1 MILLN
6 QTPFRFYIKIFKK
19 ALNGGFIMKCSFCE
33 TENRDDVKFCKNC
46 GAELDSICE
55 ENIHDST
62 NHGTKHRLLIIVLI
76 GILVFLLLL
85 LGILA
90 FFVMGN
96 QHKTE
101 LYSNNSYNNSV
112 SSQNE
117 LQKNKNTTAIRSG
130 SETDKDDYDKLI
142 GRYYQS
148 RDIVVYDDK
157 YIAKNNES
165 LEFCSESK
173 TGNTI
178 NSRVLAKGTINNF
191 ITDGENIFY
200 SMSLETAGDENDD
213 TGDPMPADCKIVY
226 TKTDGDSERE
236 IVTTNGYGYLL
247 GFVDGEL
254 YYTEYK
260 QDYEGYC
267 LNPMVICSVNIS
279 TSEKEI
285 ITSNVCDAYQNNNRI
300 VFIDMTSSDSETQ
313 SLKIYDTK
321 NKKIQKVV
329 SDNLIADIN
338 CDNDELFF
346 SQESNGTG
354 SDYAPKRFYHYNF
367 TSGEKECLASCSGN
381 NTLNI
386 GHSDCKYVFY
396 NCYDIDKEEYT
407 YYRYNMEL
415 GKEEK
420 IDGLRENHYYS
431 VFTDSDKAYYCSSDN
446 SIQIYP
452 LKNKETVV
460 SDDFSRIYYSG
471 NDVVAVRDNNIFI
484 RGDNGDISKNGIKKP

>member
-1 MILLN
+1 
-6 QTPFRFYIKIFKK
+6 
-19 ALNGGFIMKCSFCE
+19 MK
-33 TENRDDVKFCKNC
+33 
-46 GAELDSICE
+46 G
-55 ENIHDST
+55 
-62 NHGTKHRLLIIVLI
+62 
-76 GILVFLLLL
+76 
-85 LGILA
+85 
-90 FFVMGN
+90 
-96 QHKTE
+96 
-101 LYSNNSYNNSV
+101 
-112 SSQNE
+112 
-117 LQKNKNTTAIRSG
+117 
-130 SETDKDDYDKLI
+130 
-142 GRYYQS
+142 
-148 RDIVVYDDK
+148 
-157 YIAKNNES
+157 
-165 LEFCSESK
+165 
-173 TGNTI
+173 
-178 NSRVLAKGTINNF
+178 
-191 ITDGENIFY
+191 
-200 SMSLETAGDENDD
+200 
-213 TGDPMPADCKIVY
+213 
-226 TKTDGDSERE
+226 
-236 IVTTNGYGYLL
+236 
-247 GFVDGEL
+247 
-254 YYTEYK
+254 
-260 QDYEGYC
+260 
-267 LNPMVICSVNIS
+267 
-279 TSEKEI
+279 I
-285 ITSNVCDAYQNNNRI
+285 ITSKLGSIEISPEIIAIYAGTTAVECFGIVGMAKVSMEDGGWARLLKRESLTKGIQVTIDDDNQVNLDFHIIVAYG
-300 VFIDMTSSDSETQ
+300 VS
-313 SLKIYDTK
+313 
-321 NKKIQKVV
+321 IQAV